1 MTKQIQSFLKVIVL
15 TFIFFISVQRG
26 SAQISSTGKTFYMSF
41 MEMETRS
48 GAFPDTLL
56 IFVTSTINTKI
67 VLDNPRL
74 AGSAVTYT
82 ITANKVNRIPVD
94 CNFYYPTGSEFPST
108 DLNSKRGLRIV
119 AQDPVNVYCLNLEI
133 NRSDG
138 TFVLPYESV
147 PAAPEF
153 YICSHMPD
161 ATVTGGYAESEF
173 AIIAMDNSVTVE
185 ITPTAD
191 TKGNA
196 TYSVASRTAGTP
208 FTVNLIKGQVYQV
221 QSKTADGTGN
231 TDPAASSWAAT
242 GAKKGDLTGTR
253 VRVINGCGK
262 INVFSGNRSA
272 FVTKSSCGNGGRDH
286 LYTQVLPTN
295 ALGKNYVL
303 MPFATQ
309 TGGYTYKVV
318 AAYDSTKVYVNGTLN
333 TTILKAGQWIYQ
345 NVTTAASTCVT
356 TSKPA
361 YVVQYM
367 KNGGTNCN
375 GLNSTYG
382 DAAILIMPD
391 VNQRLL
397 KTIVGT
403 ATTFNMNKHWVN
415 ILVDKSAKNAV
426 KLNGSFLSS
435 TNFTDVSCGNYS
447 FAQIAVANPSSNII
461 ECDSGC
467 VVVAYGTGPY
477 ESYSYSAG
485 ALFENVEYDF
495 TVARKGSCPSEPV
508 TLTAV
513 VNKSVK
519 AIKWVYGDGSAPEW
533 GTKVTHKF
541 SKIGTYYVVMKCVV
555 ANSCGT
561 DDTIT
566 RSKILNVKPGPYL
579 NFPDTTT
586 QCANSLNLK
595 ISAPTSVKFLYKW
608 QDGSTAS
615 TYTVT
620 SDKQIWLKITD
631 TSTNCVAQDT
641 TYVRRA
647 DPIYAKISYDS
658 INKCYK
664 QNTFNLSDGTVYKN
678 DSRKSSEWRIAD
690 NYKSKV
696 LTYTTAKFSYH
707 FDSLSKNNLRYIVE
721 SKKGCRDTLD
731 TTLVVYSYPIAKVSL
746 PPPYFCQKKSL
757 TIVDS
762 SYSDQGIGV
771 SYWNFGDGSY
781 DTTKT
786 KLGIHTY
793 KNINTYNLRL
803 ITESINQCRDTIDTS
818 YVINPVAKTVIGTK
832 IVNLCIKQN
841 EFEFTDNSTISS
853 GTFSNRWIV
862 NGKTTDN
869 AASLAKVTYADTG
882 VKKII
887 LITISDKGCPDTV
900 ISSIYV
906 APEPKASFEV
916 TDSQFCYKTH
926 FFDFKDLSVAPTGNS
941 LTARS
946 YWYFGDGTNAYAKL
960 VPAKK
965 FAGAGTYWVRVVAST
980 TFGCKDSF
988 QRNVKV
994 FANPDAKISPA
1005 NALQCVTGNKYH
1017 FTSKNMWT
1025 VVGDPLTHTWDLG
1038 DGTTSS
1044 KDSIDHTYTAIKSYW
1059 ITHKVVSLSGCSDTS
1074 STSAK
1079 IVSSPT
1085 PDFISNKDTACFYSQ
1100 LFNFTDKTVFGS
1112 TYSVLWDF
1120 GDGTTATT
1128 SQYLGK
1134 TYSNPGKKTVKL
1146 VITTPDGCKDSMS
1159 KYVEIFPVPAADL
1172 TVNTPIQCLQS
1183 NRFIFNNTTN
1193 ENSSTSV
1200 NYNWTVSNP
1209 LKNIPSK
1216 TIVDQIF
1223 VDTGF
1228 RSVLLVAKSDKNC
1241 VSSKSQMIY
1250 VAETPIVSI
1259 SGKNACVG
1267 DMINFTSNVY
1277 LNVGIP
1283 SYEWTFGDAGNSTLP
1298 NPTHTYYS
1306 ANTFTVKL
1314 KVTSNL
1320 GCVGN
1325 ATDLPL
1331 QAYVRPT
1338 AKFTSDY
1345 LLSRG
1350 LETDWKFESQSV
1362 GADRYEWTYEDGQ
1375 KDYTGGPVFMTF
1387 NRTGDFKVKL
1397 LVTTNNGCFDSTS
1410 AIIFLKPE
1418 LLYHLPN
1425 AFSPNADGLNDVW
1438 PGSNTTSFGLKK
1450 YHMVIFDRWGNIIFK
1465 STDPTASWDGRDLD
1479 GNMALEGVYAFQ
1491 IDFRYIDDRL
1501 YVHKGTLTV
1510 LK

>member
-1 MTKQIQSFLKVIVL
+1 MTKRIQFFFKVILFTLMLLV
-15 TFIFFISVQRG
+15 TAQQG
-26 SAQISSTGKTFYMSF
+26 NAQISSTGKTFYMSF

-56 IFVTSTINTKI
+56 IFVTSTVNTKV

-74 AGSAVTYT
+74 TGSAVTYT

-108 DLNSKRGLRIV
+108 DINSKRGLRIV

-138 TFVLPYESV
+138 TFVLPYESI
-147 PAAPEF
+147 PAAPQF

-173 AIIAMDNSVTVE
+173 VIIAMDNSVTVE
-185 ITPTAD
+185 ITPTAA

-196 TYSVASRTAGTP
+196 ANSVASRPAGTP
-208 FTVNLIKGQVYQV
+208 FTVTLTKGQVYQV
-221 QSKTADGTGN
+221 QSKTSDGTNN
-231 TDPAASSWAAT
+231 TDPAASSWATT
-242 GAKKGDLTGTR
+242 GAKNGDLTGTR

-303 MPFATQ
+303 MPYATQ

-318 AAYDSTKVYVNGTLN
+318 AAYDSTQVFINGTLN

-345 NVTTAASTCVT
+345 NVTTATPVCIKTNKA
-356 TSKPA
+356 A

-375 GLNSTYG
+375 GLNTTFG

-403 ATTFNMNKHWVN
+403 ATTFNMSKHWVN
-415 ILVDKSAKNAV
+415 ILIDKTAKKAV
-426 KLNGSFLSS
+426 KLNGTFLAS
-435 TNFTDVSCGNYS
+435 TNFTDIACGNYS

-519 AIKWVYGDGSAPEW
+519 AIKWVYGDGSASEW

-541 SKIGTYYVVMKCVV
+541 SKIGTYYIVMKCVV
-555 ANSCGT
+555 ANPCGI

-566 RSKILNVKPGPYL
+566 RSKILNVAPGPYL
-579 NFPDTTT
+579 NFPDTLT
-586 QCANSLNLK
+586 QCTNSLNYK
-595 ISAPTSVKFLYKW
+595 IIPPNSVKFLYKW
-608 QDGSTAS
+608 HDNSTAN

-620 SDKQIWLKITD
+620 SDKKVWVKITD

-641 TYVRRA
+641 VYVRRA
-647 DPIYAKISYDS
+647 DPIIAKISYDTL
-658 INKCYK
+658 NKCYK
-664 QNTFNLSDGTVYKN
+664 QNYFSLSDATVYKN
-678 DSRKSSEWRIAD
+678 DSRKLSEWRLAD
-690 NYKSKV
+690 NFKSKV
-696 LTYTTAKFSYH
+696 ITVTTARLMYH
-707 FDSLSKNNLRYIVE
+707 FDTLSKNNLRYIVE

-731 TTLVVYSYPIAKVSL
+731 TTLVVYTYPIAKISL
-746 PPPYFCQKKSL
+746 PPPFLCQKKSM
-757 TIVDS
+757 TFVDS
-762 SYSDQGIGV
+762 SSSDQGIAI

-786 KLGIHTY
+786 KLGTHTY

-803 ITESINQCRDTIDTS
+803 ITESINQCRDTADSTF
-818 YVINPVAKTVIGTK
+818 VIYPVAKTVIGTK
-832 IVNLCIKQN
+832 IVNLCLKQN

-853 GTFSNRWIV
+853 GTFTNRWIV

-869 AASLAKVTYADTG
+869 AASLTKVTYTDTG

-887 LITISDKGCPDTV
+887 LITISDKGCPDTLV
-900 ISSIYV
+900 ANVYV
-906 APEPKASFEV
+906 APIPKASFEV
-916 TDSQFCYKTH
+916 TDSLSCYKTH
-926 FFDFKDLSVAPTGNS
+926 FFDLKDMSVAPNGNS

-946 YWYFGDGTNAYAKL
+946 NWYFSDGTNAYAKL
-960 VPAKK
+960 VPSKT
-965 FAGAGTYWVRVVAST
+965 FGGPGTYWIRVVAAT
-980 TFGCKDSF
+980 TLGCKDSF

-1005 NALQCVTGNKYH
+1005 NALQCLVGNKFH
-1017 FTSKNMWT
+1017 FVSKNIWSAT
-1025 VVGDPLTHTWDLG
+1025 GDPLTHTWDLG

-1044 KDSIDHTYTAIKSYW
+1044 KDSIDHSYTAIKSYW
-1059 ITHKVVSLSGCSDTS
+1059 VTHKVVSLSGCSDTS

-1085 PDFISNKDTACFYSQ
+1085 PAFITNKDTACFYSQ

-1128 SQYLGK
+1128 SQYTGK
-1134 TYSNPGKKTVKL
+1134 TFTAVGKKSVKL
-1146 VITTPDGCKDSMS
+1146 VVTTADGCKDSVS
-1159 KYVEIFPVPAADL
+1159 KYIEVFPVPVADF
-1172 TVNTPIQCLQS
+1172 TVNTPVQCLQN

-1193 ENSSTSV
+1193 ENGATAC
-1200 NYNWTVSNP
+1200 NYIWTISKP
-1209 LKNIPSK
+1209 LKSIPTK
-1216 TIVDQIF
+1216 AIVDQIF

-1228 RSVLLVAKSDKNC
+1228 RTIFLLAKTDKNC
-1241 VSSKSQMIY
+1241 VSSKIQNIY
-1250 VAETPIVSI
+1250 VAETPIVTI

-1267 DMINFTSNVY
+1267 DPVNFSSSVY
-1277 LNVGIP
+1277 LNVGVP

-1298 NPTHTYYS
+1298 NPSHTYYS
-1306 ANTFTVKL
+1306 ANSFTVKL

-1325 ATDLPL
+1325 ATDLPI
-1331 QAYVRPT
+1331 QAFVRPT
-1338 AKFTSDY
+1338 AKFTSEY

-1350 LETDWKFESQSV
+1350 LETDWKFTSQSI
-1362 GADRYEWTYEDGQ
+1362 GADNYDWTFEDGQ

-1387 NRTGDFKVKL
+1387 NKTGDFKVKL
-1397 LVTTNNGCFDSTS
+1397 YVTTNNGCFDSTS
-1410 AIIFLKPE
+1410 AYIFLKPE

-1425 AFSPNADGLNDVW
+1425 TFSPNNDGLNDVW
-1438 PGSNTTSFGLKK
+1438 PGSNTTSFGLIK

-1465 STDPTASWDGRDLD
+1465 TTDPSGSWDGKDMD
-1479 GNMALEGVYAFQ
+1479 GNMVLEGVYAYQ
-1491 IDFRYIDDRL
+1491 IDFRYIDNKI
-1501 YVHKGTLTV
+1501 YVHKGTVTV